1 MLRCN
6 NFSLDHG
13 YSMRSVKIKKY
24 ANRRLYDTEKSAYI
38 TLGELAEMVRS
49 GVQIEVRD
57 ARNNSD
63 LTRAT
68 LVQII
73 LEIETE
79 GHQMLPIDALRQ
91 IIMAYDSENE
101 ALFSR
106 YLERTMSAFR
116 RHQQAVQS
124 DLHNSI
130 DVIAG
135 TVFDTPATPT
145 QKDLAT
151 PSQYASL
158 RAELD
163 VVKAKLDQ
171 LIQN

>member
-1 MLRCN
+1 
-6 NFSLDHG
+6 
-13 YSMRSVKIKKY
+13 MRSVKIKKY

-57 ARNNSD
+57 ARNDSD

-116 RHQQAVQS
+116 RHQQAAQS
-124 DLHNSI
+124 DLHHSI
-130 DVIAG
+130 DMIAG
-135 TVFDTPATPT
+135 TVFDSDNIAPQDALT
-145 QKDLAT
+145 T

-163 VVKAKLDQ
+163 LVKAKLDQ

>member
-1 MLRCN
+1 
-6 NFSLDHG
+6 
-13 YSMRSVKIKKY
+13 MRSVKIKKY

-57 ARNNSD
+57 ARNDSD

-116 RHQQAVQS
+116 RHQQAAQS

-130 DVIAG
+130 DMIAG
-135 TVFDTPATPT
+135 TVFDSNNMAPQDTLT
-145 QKDLAT
+145 T

-163 VVKAKLDQ
+163 LVKAKLDQ

>member
-1 MLRCN
+1 
-6 NFSLDHG
+6 
-13 YSMRSVKIKKY
+13 MRSVKIKKY

-38 TLGELAEMVRS
+38 TLGELAEMVRG

-57 ARNNSD
+57 ARNDSD

-79 GHQMLPIDALRQ
+79 GRQMLPIDALRQ

-135 TVFDTPATPT
+135 TVFDSDNMAPQDTLT
-145 QKDLAT
+145 T

-163 VVKAKLDQ
+163 LVKAKLDQ

>member
-1 MLRCN
+1 
-6 NFSLDHG
+6 
-13 YSMRSVKIKKY
+13 MRSVKIKKY

-38 TLGELAEMVRS
+38 TLGELAEMVRR

-57 ARNNSD
+57 ARNDSD

-135 TVFDTPATPT
+135 TVFDSDNMAPQDTLT
-145 QKDLAT
+145 T

-163 VVKAKLDQ
+163 LVKAKLDQ